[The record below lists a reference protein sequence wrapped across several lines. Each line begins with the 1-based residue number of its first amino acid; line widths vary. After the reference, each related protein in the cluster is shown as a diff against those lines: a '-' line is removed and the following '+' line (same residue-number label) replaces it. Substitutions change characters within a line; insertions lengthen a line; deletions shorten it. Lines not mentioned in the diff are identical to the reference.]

1 MVETESSVERM
12 EIRDNRFRLNL
23 GSLIFNRCI

>member
-12 EIRDNRFRLNL
+12 EIRDNRLRLNL
-23 GSLIFNRCI
+23 VSLIFNRCI